1 MRRGSLRLRSTSAL
15 RRGRIPV
22 DYLREV
28 VCVSVIIGSVLALQQ
43 SFRTS
48 PAAVE
53 HPHVGHPVYALSL
66 TQDGE
71 KLWISREAYGISEID
86 LVEGTECEHVRLHHA
101 EASYAAHGG
110 GPQALTLR
118 FGFDQSLEL
127 MHGHETLYM
136 DTIPPSYLSV
146 TDTAVSAD
154 GGTAVLI
161 STNGLLLAWKRQA
174 EERFERREYV
184 VPQGCDH
191 VLLTQNGRH
200 AALLN
205 SEEAIW
211 IDLESGQE
219 TKRWKT
225 TLGGKYPQ
233 MLNRP
238 EAKTLSPDDRF
249 LALGFNNGLVRI
261 WDCESQQLV
270 WERQTDEYKAS
281 ALAFSRTGLLAT
293 GGFSKKVRLWDW
305 RNDTLK
311 WERTYHARAIH
322 DVVMNRDE
330 TRLYCG
336 GLDGKVVEVC
346 AVTGDLIRQLP

>member
-1 MRRGSLRLRSTSAL
+1 MRRGLLRLRSTSAP

-28 VCVSVIIGSVLALQQ
+28 VCVTVIIASVLAFQQ

-53 HPHVGHPVYALSL
+53 HPHVDHPVYALSL

-71 KLWISREAYGISEID
+71 KLWISRVAYGISEID

-127 MHGHETLYM
+127 MHGHETVHM
-136 DTIPPSYLSV
+136 ETIPKSYLTVS
-146 TDTAVSAD
+146 DTAVAAD
-154 GGTAVLI
+154 GRTAALV
-161 STNGLLLAWKRQA
+161 STHGQMLVWKKQ
-174 EERFERREYV
+174 EDGHFNRREYV
-184 VPQGCDH
+184 IPPVCDH
-191 VLLTQNGRH
+191 VLLTRDGAH
-200 AALLN
+200 AALLD
-205 SEEAIW
+205 SEEVIW

-219 TKRWKT
+219 TKRWST
-225 TLGGKYPQ
+225 TLSGKYPQ

-238 EAKTLSPDDRF
+238 EAKALSPDDRF

-270 WERQTDEYKAS
+270 WQRQTDDYKAS
-281 ALAFSRTGLLAT
+281 AVAFSHSGLLAT
-293 GGFSKKVRLWDW
+293 GGFSKKLRLWDW
-305 RNDTLK
+305 QADTLK
-311 WERTYHARAIH
+311 WERTHHVRAIH
-322 DVVMNRDE
+322 DVVISRDE
-330 TRLYCG
+330 TRLYTG

-346 AVTGDLIRQLP
+346 AVTGNVIRHLP